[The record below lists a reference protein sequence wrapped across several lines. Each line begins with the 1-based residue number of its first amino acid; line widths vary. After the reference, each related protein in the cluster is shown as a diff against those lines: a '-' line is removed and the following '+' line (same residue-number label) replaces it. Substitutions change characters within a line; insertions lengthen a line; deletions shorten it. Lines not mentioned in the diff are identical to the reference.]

1 VITFRLDP
9 RSGLSPYQQLVRQ
22 VRQEVQLGTLRAG
35 DQLPTVREVV
45 ANLAINP
52 NTVQKAYREL
62 EQAGV
67 VAGRPGIG
75 TFVVASVP
83 GPSPSSRAA
92 LDRSLQRWLRSA
104 FDAGLDHDGVIAV
117 FEANLRGL
125 AREGVA

>member
-9 RSGLSPYQQLVRQ
+9 HSGLSPYQQIVRQ
-22 VRQEVQLGTLRAG
+22 VRQAVRLGTLRAG

-45 ANLAINP
+45 AHLAINP

-62 EQAGV
+62 EREGV
-67 VAGRPGIG
+67 VGGRPGVG
-75 TFVVASVP
+75 TFVIASIP

-92 LDRSLQRWLRSA
+92 LDRAIQRWLRSA
-104 FDAGLDHDGVIAV
+104 FEAGFDRDGVVAV
-117 FEANLRGL
+117 FEANLQDL